1 MIFLAACA
9 KKHVANLWT
18 EFAAHHVDAMAT
30 NGKECKK
37 PLGFLVAATF
47 EKAKTYVFAE
57 TLIWDR
63 EVGGSNPL
71 APTKVISSNV
81 IWYRAADGK
90 AFLRVGALKFPSIGF
105 SSGPK

>member
-1 MIFLAACA
+1 MLAGVEYIGHASINVLFAKLLPFVASNQMIFLAACA

-30 NGKECKK
+30 NGKECKN
-37 PLGFLVAATF
+37 PYRFLVAATF

-71 APTKVISSNV
+71 APTI
-81 IWYRAADGK
+81 DLK
-90 AFLRVGALKFPSIGF
+90 ATE
-105 SSGPK
+105 